1 MSTSVSDQQDRL
13 DDIDP
18 GQDPQSEDFQE
29 EDQDSVESEGPFETD
44 DEDPGQDS
52 EADASKASS
61 GRRRARTSKVTR
73 KQVQS
78 ILDTRAQVEASSDE
92 VREIT
97 AAALGADEPSD
108 IEALTVSVVISDKS
122 ANRALE
128 SLIRLASTDE
138 QLERVVDVS
147 SWSKTTR
154 TTAWKL
160 LHELSLVARQQ
171 PSNEAKAAA
180 AIAKAVDDLPD
191 VLTEVSDLIGR

>member
-13 DDIDP
+13 DDT
-18 GQDPQSEDFQE
+18 DPQFEDFQE
-29 EDQDSVESEGPFETD
+29 EGQDSAENAGSPQTD
-44 DEDPGQDS
+44 DDEPDVDPGQDS

-61 GRRRARTSKVTR
+61 GRRRARSSKVSR

-78 ILDTRAQVEASSDE
+78 ILDMRAQVEAASGE

-97 AAALGADEPSD
+97 AAVLGADEASD
-108 IEALTVSVVISDKS
+108 VDVLTVSVVTADAS

-128 SLIRLASTDE
+128 SLTRLASTEE

-191 VLTEVSDLIGR
+191 VLTEVSALIGR